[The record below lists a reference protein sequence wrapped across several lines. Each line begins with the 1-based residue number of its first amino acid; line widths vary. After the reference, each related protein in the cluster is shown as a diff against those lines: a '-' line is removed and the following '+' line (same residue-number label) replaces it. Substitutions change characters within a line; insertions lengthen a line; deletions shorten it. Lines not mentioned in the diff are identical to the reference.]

1 MGDDPMRKTVIVTGG
16 SSGIGAA
23 TCRLL
28 GAEGAN
34 VVVNYRA
41 DRQEAKGVVADV
53 VKAGGHAVAI
63 QADVGIEAD
72 IVRLF
77 SECDAAFGA
86 PTGLVCNAATGS
98 PTLQKI
104 EDYEMDEVMRVLRV
118 NTASVLICC
127 REAVRRMA
135 IRNGGRGGA
144 IVNVSSVGA
153 VTGSPDRFI
162 HYAGSKAAVDV
173 MTVGMATELA
183 RQGVRVNAVRPGLI
197 DTPMHAKV
205 GQPGRVRDTQQAT
218 PLGRAGT
225 AREVAESIVWLLSD
239 KASFVNGAIL
249 NVMGG
254 PR

>member
-1 MGDDPMRKTVIVTGG
+1 MQKVVVVTGG

-23 TCRLL
+23 TCRML
-28 GAEGAN
+28 GAEGAH

-41 DRQEAKGVVADV
+41 NRDEADGVVADV
-53 VKAGGHAVAI
+53 VKAGGKAIAVRG
-63 QADVGIEAD
+63 DVGIEAD
-72 IVRLF
+72 IVSLF
-77 SECDAAFGA
+77 QACDRAFGP
-86 PTGLVCNAATGS
+86 PTGLVNNAAVGS
-98 PTLQKI
+98 PKLQKV
-104 EDYEMDEVMRVLRV
+104 EDYEMDEVMRVLRI

-127 REAVRRMA
+127 REAVKRMA
-135 IRNGGRGGA
+135 TRNGGKGGA

-162 HYAGSKAAVDV
+162 HYAGSKAAVDI
-173 MTVGMATELA
+173 MTVGMASELA
-183 RQGVRVNAVRPGLI
+183 RHGVRVNAIRPGLI

-205 GQPGRVRDTQQAT
+205 GQPDRVRNTQQAT

-225 AREVAESIVWLLSD
+225 PEEVAESIVWLLSD
-239 KASFVNGAIL
+239 KASFVSGAIL

>member
-1 MGDDPMRKTVIVTGG
+1 MQRVVIVTGG

-28 GAEGAN
+28 GAEGAH

-41 DRQEAKGVVADV
+41 NKDEADGVVHDV
-53 VKAGGHAVAI
+53 VRAGGKAVAVKG
-63 QADVGIEAD
+63 DVGVEAD
-72 IVRLF
+72 IVSLF
-77 SECDAAFGA
+77 QECDKAFGA
-86 PTGLVCNAATGS
+86 PTGLVNNAGIGS
-98 PTLQKI
+98 PKLQKV
-104 EDYEMDEVMRVLRV
+104 EDYQMDEVMRLLRV

-127 REAVRRMA
+127 REAVKRMA
-135 IRNGGRGGA
+135 TRNGGKGGA

-162 HYAGSKAAVDV
+162 HYAGSKAAVDI

-183 RQGVRVNAVRPGLI
+183 KQGVRVNAIRPGMI

-205 GQPGRVRDTQQAT
+205 GQPNRVRDFQQTT

-225 AREVAESIVWLLSD
+225 PEEVAESIVWLLSD
-239 KASFVNGAIL
+239 KASFVNGAVL